1 MSTADGA
8 ILAMGTVWSHNITRQ
23 LDTWYPNLVTS
34 DNLIRAAQLSTVPF
48 SVAAALIAVHS
59 QKTGYLLIVALY
71 VSFVVLCF
79 VDDVCFL
86 FYLQQYIIFG
96 LERNHSDIMLA
107 AVVAPLFGCFY
118 SPGTPSPR
126 AAFCSVV
133 SGIVTRITLEF
144 TLPKDGFLVMAFN
157 LPEFQNPGSAAS
169 SLFPT
174 FFDKP
179 AEELWDPAV
188 DVCNSTQLEDY
199 TGVDS
204 LSAFIVSV
212 VVFVAVTAIE
222 HARGGKPLFDFP
234 GLQPYEK
241 PFVTKRVE
249 DEEAAKKIDETART
263 TAEGGK
269 ALVNNFTQE
278 GMSEMFA

>member
-1 MSTADGA
+1 
-8 ILAMGTVWSHNITRQ
+8 
-23 LDTWYPNLVTS
+23 
-34 DNLIRAAQLSTVPF
+34 
-48 SVAAALIAVHS
+48 
-59 QKTGYLLIVALY
+59 
-71 VSFVVLCF
+71 
-79 VDDVCFL
+79 
-86 FYLQQYIIFG
+86 
-96 LERNHSDIMLA
+96 MLA

-188 DVCNSTQLEDY
+188 EVCNSTQLEDY

-204 LSAFIVSV
+204 LSAFVVSA

-222 HARGGKPLFDFP
+222 YARGGKPLFDFP

-249 DEEAAKKIDETART
+249 DEEAAKADKKIDETVRT
-263 TAEGGK
+263 TADGGK
-269 ALVNNFTQE
+269 VLISNFTQE

>member
-1 MSTADGA
+1 
-8 ILAMGTVWSHNITRQ
+8 
-23 LDTWYPNLVTS
+23 
-34 DNLIRAAQLSTVPF
+34 
-48 SVAAALIAVHS
+48 
-59 QKTGYLLIVALY
+59 
-71 VSFVVLCF
+71 
-79 VDDVCFL
+79 
-86 FYLQQYIIFG
+86 
-96 LERNHSDIMLA
+96 MLA

-126 AAFCSVV
+126 AAFCSVICGV
-133 SGIVTRITLEF
+133 VTRITLEF
-144 TLPKDGFLVMAFN
+144 TLPKDGFLVMAFKQ
-157 LPEFQNPGSAAS
+157 PEFQNPGSAAS

-188 DVCNSTQLEDY
+188 ETCNSTQLEDY

-204 LSAFIVSV
+204 LSAFIVSII
-212 VVFVAVTAIE
+212 VFVSVTAIE

-241 PFVTKRVE
+241 PSVTKE
-249 DEEAAKKIDETART
+249 DEEAAKAVKKIDDTART
-263 TAEGGK
+263 TPEGGK
-269 ALVNNFTQE
+269 VLVNKYTQE